1 MVANSF
7 PFSVPTEAVSLY
19 SGNLSPTVSM
29 GMLRLLSFFDLDD
42 VAFWTSS
49 SCLRKKSGLAPAGLP
64 HPMHNHLVVGDL
76 ESLQPFDVAH
86 LDLVP
91 RDVVNRAALV
101 DEVMVPL
108 DLRIEHNAVLSQR
121 QRAQQSLLD
130 EQVQRVVDR
139 GARDVR
145 HARFDT
151 IPDDIGRGM

>member
-1 MVANSF
+1 MVSNSF
-7 PFSVPTEAVSLY
+7 PFSVLTDAVSLY

-49 SCLRKKSGLAPAGLP
+49 NCLRKKSGPAPGGLP
-64 HPMHNHLVVGDL
+64 HPAHDHLVISDL

-101 DEVMVPL
+101 DEGMEPL
-108 DLRIEHNAVLSQR
+108 DVRIEHDAVLGQR
-121 QRAQQSLLD
+121 QRPQQPFLH
-130 EQVQRVVDR
+130 EQVERVVD
-139 GARDVR
+139 
-145 HARFDT
+145 
-151 IPDDIGRGM
+151 